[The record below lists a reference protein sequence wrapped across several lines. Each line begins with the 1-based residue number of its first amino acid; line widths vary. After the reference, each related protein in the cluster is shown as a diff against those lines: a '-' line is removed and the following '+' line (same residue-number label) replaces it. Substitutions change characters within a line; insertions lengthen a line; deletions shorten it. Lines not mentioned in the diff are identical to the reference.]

1 MRKPLII
8 RIISWLILLPSS
20 IVLII
25 FSAINRHLVLI
36 DFWPFDFA
44 PEIRLY
50 AVILGVLMIGVF
62 WGGFAVWLTGRPL
75 RRRERESRYL
85 VEKIRIDLCQ
95 AKKRIQRYESEVSK
109 TGGKSSRAALAPADR
124 V

>member
-8 RIISWLILLPSS
+8 RFVSWLILLPSS
-20 IVLII
+20 IVLVV
-25 FSAINRHLVLI
+25 FSVINRHSVMI
-36 DFWPFDFA
+36 NFWPFDFV

-50 AVILGVLMIGVF
+50 VVILGVLMVGVF
-62 WGGFAVWLTGRPL
+62 WGGFAVWFAGRLL
-75 RRRERESRYL
+75 RRRERESRRL
-85 VEKIRIDLCQ
+85 IESISADLRQ

-109 TGGKSSRAALAPADR
+109 PPSTSGRASLAPADR